1 MKGEFLLVFLALAPV
16 THARHSVRPAVVS
29 PAAPPSQA
37 AANDALI
44 RGDYPQAVALFSSLL
59 AYPRFSTEDKAGLY
73 VSRGFA
79 NLRLNRRT
87 EAIADLRQA
96 VALNPADEDASNAL
110 YALQNSPSSSL
121 TPATAGWGPIARLP
135 GRSWLL
141 TKGKPTLTLRYA
153 WKRVGVS
160 MMFAGKDASGNPL
173 EGQYFI
179 DPMKNAIR
187 ASYLHKGKTY
197 VSDLE
202 IAPQAFTEIG
212 TGPKAA
218 QREITELQGDGS
230 FNIVT
235 QKMKGKAWQTVSTA
249 VLVPTSDQMIASLGW
264 PDAPV
269 KTESFLHGI
278 LRSMKEGAIA
288 GASEGTKQG
297 ITDATSY
304 RVRQVT
310 GTPQCRDPGG
320 NPVKC
325 PRPAAAQ

>member
-1 MKGEFLLVFLALAPV
+1 MKGEFLFAFLALAPA
-16 THARHSVRPAVVS
+16 THARHQARPAAITA
-29 PAAPPSQA
+29 AAPPSQS
-37 AANDALI
+37 AANDALV

-59 AYPRFSTEDKAGLY
+59 AYPRFSTDERAGLF

-87 EAIADLRQA
+87 EATADLRQA
-96 VALNPADEDASNAL
+96 VALNAADEDASNAL
-110 YALQNSPSSSL
+110 YALQNSAPSTL
-121 TPATAGWGPIARLP
+121 PPATAGWGPIARLP

-141 TKGKPTLTLRYA
+141 TKGKPALTLRYA

-187 ASYLHKGKTY
+187 VSYLHKGKTF
-197 VSDLE
+197 VSDLDV
-202 IAPQAFTEIG
+202 APQAFTEVG
-212 TGPKAA
+212 TGPKAG

-288 GASEGTKQG
+288 GAAEGTKQG
-297 ITDATSY
+297 ITDAVGY

-320 NPVKC
+320 NLVKC
-325 PRPAAAQ
+325 PSAAPK